1 MNAQTK
7 VLEPLKEFF
16 RETRSEL
23 RKVVWPSRRETIN
36 LTVLVIATSLVVG
49 AGLGVVDF
57 LFEQLIFLIVR

>member
-1 MNAQTK
+1 VSTRRDP
-7 VLEPLKEFF
+7 LEPLKEFF
-16 RETRSEL
+16 WETRSEL